1 MTNNLEYLEMIKE
14 AEQSRTDKTFYQE
27 NLEYRKA
34 KALEIIA
41 EELCIANKKL
51 TILVMGK
58 LTVKKNKIKV
68 SKIKYEFPPIEV
80 ECSKGF
86 TKKVMDEIKKGSK

>member
-1 MTNNLEYLEMIKE
+1 MTNLEYLKEMKLFNTE
-14 AEQSRTDKTFYQE
+14 TLNVNAQCRT
-27 NLEYRKA
+27 A

-68 SKIKYEFPPIEV
+68 SKVKYEFPPIEV
-80 ECSKGF
+80 ECPEGF
-86 TKKVMDEIKKGSK
+86 TKKVMDKIDKGDK